1 MDNGTVR
8 TDIHNSSTG
17 FIVNKHSRDSIIKDL
32 KGFVKVEGGIM
43 APTHNLHS
51 GMPGGLETIPMREGI
66 NSCKPTTLQSVLRGE
81 IPAAYSHLTSHQN
94 VEHSRPIPMPKT
106 RRLPSHHMVRHES
119 EEESPVY
126 HTPSQRQEHP
136 VLFGVHMDSF
146 IPSPVSGH
154 HQILPGSPKSPDFY
168 DRGSPETEQRSLYLS
183 HRSSPY
189 LDHRKEHRTSP
200 YPDRRCVLSH
210 REREATASFDHG
222 RSSPFMD
229 HRSSPYVTCSPRHSP
244 RQSPRQSYSPYNLPP
259 SPYAQQTSPCGGDVF
274 PGEDLQCSSQDAP
287 MDLSCKSDIG
297 SESPARYSDFNTP
310 CDSPSTSPKADGS
323 MLRNLLVAG
332 KQSHFF
338 GSDSEQ
344 DQSPSGSHRPDIPIT
359 SSTRVTLAKKN
370 MYPITSRVSDWLV
383 KIVKFSKSIPEF
395 ETLSQNDKMTLLLNS
410 WTRLLLLYMAEQDFE
425 FAVTPLPT
433 EQQTP
438 GVTPS
443 ADEPTMKSVENIQ
456 SFIKKC
462 KSMTLDQKEY
472 ALLRMAVLFN
482 AGYVGLDRP
491 ELVDQLNSVVQQL
504 LQQHVSATRPDDVMH
519 YSRLLMCLPALYGIN
534 CRMFENLFC
543 KHLKTDIEV
552 LIKEM
557 LQTL

>member
-1 MDNGTVR
+1 
-8 TDIHNSSTG
+8 
-17 FIVNKHSRDSIIKDL
+17 
-32 KGFVKVEGGIM
+32 M

-51 GMPGGLETIPMREGI
+51 GMPAGLETVTMGDGF
-66 NSCKPTTLQSVLRGE
+66 NSCKSTTLKSVLRGE
-81 IPAAYSHLTSHQN
+81 IPAAYSHLTSQPN
-94 VEHSRPIPMPKT
+94 IEHSRPIPMPVSRFQT
-106 RRLPSHHMVRHES
+106 HHVVRNNS
-119 EEESPVY
+119 EEESPIYPRHKHEQAV
-126 HTPSQRQEHP
+126 
-136 VLFGVHMDSF
+136 VFGVQMDNYV
-146 IPSPVSGH
+146 PSSMSGH
-154 HQILPGSPKSPDFY
+154 HSVLQGSPKSPEVY
-168 DRGSPETEQRSLYLS
+168 DRRSPETEQRSHYN

-189 LDHRKEHRTSP
+189 LDHRKEHRSSP
-200 YPDRRCVLSH
+200 YPDIRFIHTHRQRDTTSSH
-210 REREATASFDHG
+210 DQD
-222 RSSPFMD
+222 RSSPYLD
-229 HRSSPYVTCSPRHSP
+229 HRSSPYVVPCSP
-244 RQSPRQSYSPYNLPP
+244 RQSPRLSCSPYNLPP
-259 SPYAQQTSPCGGDVF
+259 SPYMQQTSPYGGDVF
-274 PGEDLQCSSQDAP
+274 PGEDVQCSSQDQP
-287 MDLSCKSDIG
+287 MDLSCKSEVG

-310 CDSPSTSPKADGS
+310 CDSPSGSPKSEGS

-332 KQSHFF
+332 RQPHF
-338 GSDSEQ
+338 GVSDSDH
-344 DQSPSGSHRPDIPIT
+344 DQSPSGSLRPDIPIT
-359 SSTRVTLAKKN
+359 STTRVTLAKKN
-370 MYPITSRVSDWLV
+370 MFPISSRVSDWLV

-425 FAVTPLPT
+425 FAVTPLPMDK
-433 EQQTP
+433 QTP
-438 GVTPS
+438 GVSPRQ
-443 ADEPTMKSVENIQ
+443 DEPSMKSVENIQ

-462 KSMTLDQKEY
+462 RTMCLDQKEY

>member
-1 MDNGTVR
+1 MDIR
-8 TDIHNSSTG
+8 TARTGIRNSSTG
-17 FIVNKHSRDSIIKDL
+17 FIVSKHSRGPIIKDL

-81 IPAAYSHLTSHQN
+81 IPAAYSHLTSHQTL
-94 VEHSRPIPMPKT
+94 EHSRPIPMPQS
-106 RRLPSHHMVRHES
+106 RLQPHHVVRHES

-126 HTPSQRQEHP
+126 HTPSHRQEQT
-136 VLFGVHMDSF
+136 VLFGVHMDNF
-146 IPSPVSGH
+146 IPSPLSGH
-154 HQILPGSPKSPDFY
+154 HQILSGSPKSPDFH
-168 DRGSPETEQRSLYLS
+168 DRVSLESEQRSPYYN

-189 LDHRKEHRTSP
+189 IDHRKEHRTSP
-200 YPDRRCVLSH
+200 YPADRRCILSH

-222 RSSPFMD
+222 RSSPYTD
-229 HRSSPYVTCSPRHSP
+229 HRSSPYATCSPRHSP
-244 RQSPRQSYSPYNLPP
+244 RQSPRHSYSPYNLPP
-259 SPYAQQTSPCGGDVF
+259 SPYAQQTSPYGGDVF
-274 PGEDLQCSSQDAP
+274 PGEDIQCSSQDAP

-297 SESPARYSDFNTP
+297 SESPARYSDFNNTP
-310 CDSPSTSPKADGS
+310 CDSPSTSPKSDGS

-332 KQSHFF
+332 KQSQLF

-344 DQSPSGSHRPDIPIT
+344 DQSPSGSYKPDIPIT

-383 KIVKFSKSIPEF
+383 KLVKFSKSIPEF

-433 EQQTP
+433 ESQSP
-438 GVTPS
+438 GVTPPP
-443 ADEPTMKSVENIQ
+443 DEPTMKLVENIQ

-482 AGYVGLDRP
+482 AG
-491 ELVDQLNSVVQQL
+491 E
-504 LQQHVSATRPDDVMH
+504 
-519 YSRLLMCLPALYGIN
+519 
-534 CRMFENLFC
+534 
-543 KHLKTDIEV
+543 
-552 LIKEM
+552 
-557 LQTL
+557 

>member
-1 MDNGTVR
+1 
-8 TDIHNSSTG
+8 
-17 FIVNKHSRDSIIKDL
+17 
-32 KGFVKVEGGIM
+32 M

-51 GMPGGLETIPMREGI
+51 GMPTSIETVPMSDGFS
-66 NSCKPTTLQSVLRGE
+66 SCKSTTLQSVLRGE
-81 IPAAYSHLTSHQN
+81 IPAAYSHLTSQPN
-94 VEHSRPIPMPKT
+94 MEHSRPIPMPVS
-106 RRLPSHHMVRHES
+106 RFQSHHVVRHEA
-119 EEESPVY
+119 EEESPAY
-126 HTPSQRQEHP
+126 PSHRNEQT
-136 VLFGVHMDSF
+136 VVFGVQMDNYV
-146 IPSPVSGH
+146 PSPLSVH
-154 HQILPGSPKSPDFY
+154 HQMLPGSPKSPEYY
-168 DRGSPETEQRSLYLS
+168 DRRSPDREQRSPYYN

-189 LDHRKEHRTSP
+189 LDHRQEHRSSP
-200 YPDRRCVLSH
+200 YPDTRSIHNHHRDRECMLS
-210 REREATASFDHG
+210 SFEHE
-222 RSSPFMD
+222 RSSPYLD
-229 HRSSPYVTCSPRHSP
+229 HRSSPYILTGSPRHSC
-244 RQSPRQSYSPYNLPP
+244 SPYTLPP
-259 SPYAQQTSPCGGDVF
+259 SPYAQQTSPYGGDVF
-274 PGEDLQCSSQDAP
+274 PAEDVSCSSQDQP

-310 CDSPSTSPKADGS
+310 FDSPAGSPKSEGS

-332 KQSHFF
+332 RQTHCLS
-338 GSDSEQ
+338 SDSEL
-344 DQSPSGSHRPDIPIT
+344 DQSPSGSFKPDIPIT

-370 MYPITSRVSDWLV
+370 MFPITSRVSDWLV

-395 ETLSQNDKMTLLLNS
+395 ATLSHNDKMTLLLNS

-425 FAVTPLPT
+425 FAVTPLST
-433 EQQTP
+433 DKQTP
-438 GVTPS
+438 GVSPPP
-443 ADEPTMKSVENIQ
+443 DEPSMKSVENIQ

-462 KSMTLDQKEY
+462 NTMCLDQKEY

-543 KHLKTDIEV
+543 KHLKTDTEV
-552 LIKEM
+552 LLKEM